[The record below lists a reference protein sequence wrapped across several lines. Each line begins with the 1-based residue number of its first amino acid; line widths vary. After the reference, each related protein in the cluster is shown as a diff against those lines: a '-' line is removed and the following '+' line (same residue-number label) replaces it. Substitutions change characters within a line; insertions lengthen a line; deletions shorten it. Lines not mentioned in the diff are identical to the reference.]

1 MLFLHNPID
10 RRVGIS
16 TTLKLYPDQYSY
28 QQQNQSYPQPSIS
41 KVIHSTTLGYPPIAK
56 PSQEQ
61 VVDKS
66 LLLSIFII
74 TKDMPTCWH
83 LLLFKY
89 RKICAYMP
97 ESMSFI

>member
-16 TTLKLYPDQYSY
+16 ITLKLYPDQYSY

-41 KVIHSTTLGYPPIAK
+41 KVIHSTTLGYPQHLK

-61 VVDKS
+61 TVDNSILTSYIYNHKRHAN
-66 LLLSIFII
+66 LLAS
-74 TKDMPTCWH
+74 
-83 LLLFKY
+83 
-89 RKICAYMP
+89 
-97 ESMSFI
+97 SFV

>member
-16 TTLKLYPDQYSY
+16 TTLKLYPDQ
-28 QQQNQSYPQPSIS
+28 QSYPQQNRSYQQPSIS

-74 TKDMPTCWH
+74 TKDMTA
-83 LLLFKY
+83 LL
-89 RKICAYMP
+89 A
-97 ESMSFI
+97 SSFV

>member
-16 TTLKLYPDQYSY
+16 TTLKLYPDQ
-28 QQQNQSYPQPSIS
+28 QSYPQQNRSYQQPSKS

-61 VVDKS
+61 VVDNS
-66 LLLSIFII
+66 VITSYIYNRIFM
-74 TKDMPTCWH
+74 TTMLALKN
-83 LLLFKY
+83 
-89 RKICAYMP
+89 A
-97 ESMSFI
+97 

>member
-1 MLFLHNPID
+1 MLFWHNPSD

-56 PSQEQ
+56 PSREQ
-61 VVDKS
+61 VVDNS
-66 LLLSIFII
+66 VITLYFYNRIFM
-74 TKDMPTCWH
+74 TTMLALKN
-83 LLLFKY
+83 
-89 RKICAYMP
+89 A
-97 ESMSFI
+97 